1 MSVLDDARVLLF
13 VADYAGVD
21 AAQKINAIGAAFT
34 LTGIQPQTGL
44 TPPHH
49 VVVIIDVPTEY
60 VGTDFA
66 LAIELRR
73 DDLNQAVTVPGPAG
87 QPEAMRIQ
95 QIVRPE
101 KPQVPPGAQM
111 PPGLYARIQYV
122 LAFPTGLQLPPG
134 VTYRWRVEIEGQT
147 KTGWDTVFHVLAPVP
162 GPLFGGPS
170 APPDSEMPSLDELH
184 GQGERRQGEQ
194 T

>member
-1 MSVLDDARVLLF
+1 MSVFQDARVLVF
-13 VADYAGVD
+13 IADYAGAD

-44 TPPHH
+44 TPPQH
-49 VVVIIDVPTEY
+49 VVVVIDVPTKY
-60 VGTDFA
+60 VGTDFSF
-66 LAIELRR
+66 AIELRR

-101 KPQVPPGAQM
+101 KPQVPPGAQT
-111 PPGLYARIQYV
+111 PSGLDARIQYV

-134 VTYRWRVEIEGQT
+134 VTYRWRIEIEGQT
-147 KTGWDTVFHVLAPVP
+147 KPGWDSVFHVLAPSPAPV
-162 GPLFGGPS
+162 FGGPS
-170 APPDSEMPSLDELH
+170 APPDPEMPPLED
-184 GQGERRQGEQ
+184 Q
-194 T
+194 TGSSA

>member
-1 MSVLDDARVLLF
+1 MSVFEDARVLLF

-34 LTGIQPQTGL
+34 LTGLQPQSGL
-44 TPPHH
+44 TPPQH
-49 VVVIIDVPTEY
+49 VVVVIDVPVTY

-66 LAIELRR
+66 VAIELRR
-73 DDLNQAVTVPGPAG
+73 DDIDQAVTVPGPAG

-101 KPQVPPGAQM
+101 RPHVPQGAQM
-111 PPGLYARIQYV
+111 PSGLYARIQYV
-122 LAFPTGLQLPPG
+122 LAFPTGLQLQPG

-147 KTGWDTVFHVLAPVP
+147 KPGWDTVFHVLAPAP
-162 GPLFGGPS
+162 GPIFGGPS
-170 APPDSEMPSLDELH
+170 APPDPEMPSLKEVGNQSDRPQDKQH
-184 GQGERRQGEQ
+184 
-194 T
+194 